1 MKKHISAIV
10 VIVIG
15 NLGGLVFAEQ
25 TAYVTD
31 SLRLRVYANPSD
43 TSKFSHTL
51 ESGDAVVVLKSQG
64 AFSQVRTDEG
74 ATGWVKSAFLVQE
87 PPEKLLYYTVS
98 EQNKKLEQQIQE
110 LQNSVANKSDIET
123 NQIIQLEQTIVE
135 QQQANL
141 LLQEE
146 INSLK
151 QNSQQQGPHESSNDL
166 NHPIAIIN
174 TAKFFSNYIF
184 ITAGLI
190 AVLLLFGFLVG
201 IKFSSWRMR
210 KRLHGFRLN

>member
-1 MKKHISAIV
+1 MKKHILAIV
-10 VIVIG
+10 VIFVG
-15 NLGGLVFAEQ
+15 SLSGMLFAEQ

-43 TSKFSHTL
+43 MSKFNHTL
-51 ESGDAVVVLKSQG
+51 ESGDSVVVLKSQG
-64 AFSQVRTDEG
+64 AFSQVRTIEG

-98 EQNKKLEQQIQE
+98 EQNKQLEQQIQE
-110 LQNSVANKSDIET
+110 LQNSAANKSNVEN

-135 QQQANL
+135 QQQANI

-146 INSLK
+146 LSSLK
-151 QNSQQQGPHESSNDL
+151 QKTQQQDPLESMIDL
-166 NHPIAIIN
+166 NHPNMIIN
-174 TAKFFSNYIF
+174 ATKFFSNYIF
-184 ITAGLI
+184 VTAGLI

-210 KRLHGFRLN
+210 KRLHGFRLD

>member
-1 MKKHISAIV
+1 MVFFVGS
-10 VIVIG
+10 
-15 NLGGLVFAEQ
+15 LGGILCAEQ

-51 ESGDAVVVLKSQG
+51 ESGDSVVVLKSQG
-64 AFSQVRTDEG
+64 AFSQVRTVEG

-98 EQNKKLEQQIQE
+98 EQNKQLEQQIQE
-110 LQNSVANKSDIET
+110 LQNSATNKSDVET
-123 NQIIQLEQTIVE
+123 KQIIQLEQTIVE

-146 INSLK
+146 ISSLK
-151 QNSQQQGPHESSNDL
+151 QKTQQQGPLESSIDL
-166 NHPIAIIN
+166 NHPITIIN
-174 TAKFFSNYIF
+174 ATKFFSNYIF

-201 IKFSSWRMR
+201 IKFSSWRMQR
-210 KRLHGFRLN
+210 RLHGFRLD

>member
-1 MKKHISAIV
+1 MKKCMSAVV

-15 NLGGLVFAEQ
+15 SLGGLVFAEQ

-31 SLRLRVYANPSD
+31 SLRLRVYANPGD
-43 TSKFSHTL
+43 TREIIHTL
-51 ESGDAVVVLKSQG
+51 DSGDSVVVLKTQG

-74 ATGWVKSAFLVQE
+74 ATGWAKSAFLVQE
-87 PPEKLLYYTVS
+87 PPAKLLYYTVS

-110 LQNSVANKSDIET
+110 LQNSVANKSDVET
-123 NQIIQLEQTIVE
+123 KQIIQLEQTIVE
-135 QQQANL
+135 QQQTNL

-146 INSLK
+146 LSSLK
-151 QNSQQQGPHESSNDL
+151 QKTQQQNTRESTIDL
-166 NHPIAIIN
+166 NHSIAIKK
-174 TAKFFSNYIF
+174 AVKFFSNYIF

-210 KRLHGFRLN
+210 KRLHGFSLD